1 VFPERPDD
9 DPERIVPEST
19 SVAGDRS
26 RAVAPASR
34 RPAGGATA
42 RHAAFESLLK
52 DFGRRIRQLVESH
65 CRGTQGLDPDDI
77 EQEVRIR
84 LWRALD
90 GDRIES
96 LGASYIQRAV
106 VSTVIDAAR
115 RAALRVTEPL
125 PEAGRETLADAAPGP
140 SIEDVALGRQRA
152 ERVWAVIQ
160 SLPVRRRVPIKL
172 HLQGFS
178 LTEIA
183 ELEGVSPEA
192 ARKLVSRGMEALKAR
207 LVELGIDGEG
217 E

>member
-1 VFPERPDD
+1 MFPERPED
-9 DPERIVPEST
+9 DPERIAPEPP
-19 SVAGDRS
+19 SVAGCGPRLVATGS
-26 RAVAPASR
+26 SGRAN
-34 RPAGGATA
+34 GAKA
-42 RHAAFESLLK
+42 RHAAFESLLR

-77 EQEVRIR
+77 EQEVRVR

-90 GDRIES
+90 GDRIEA

-140 SIEDVALGRQRA
+140 SIEDAALGRQRA
-152 ERVWAVIQ
+152 EQVWAVIQ

-178 LTEIA
+178 LQEIA

-192 ARKLVSRGMEALKAR
+192 ARKLVSRGMEALKER
-207 LVELGIDGEG
+207 LVELGIDDEG
-217 E
+217 G